1 MWQSVQDVLD
11 ERFNFHLDRDYMIAV
26 GLKIETQEKKYW
38 TEIKLM
44 PSTID
49 ILMSITHTNYELF
62 EAEMLNDPAKSS

>member
-1 MWQSVQDVLD
+1 
-11 ERFNFHLDRDYMIAV
+11 MIAV